1 MKSKVAL
8 LALSVLV
15 VITLVM
21 TATKTTA
28 GAAENP
34 QYGGTIKFFNF
45 RDVASWDP
53 GDSVGH
59 SVFALG
65 FVYEQ
70 LGSVDWAK
78 GVGGTK
84 EATYRSNIF
93 PSKTATGCLAERW
106 EWKDPLTLVFHIR
119 RGVKFHNKPPANGR
133 EMTAEDVAFCLN
145 RYVKNPRAWINCRS
159 SIASI
164 NATDKYTV
172 VLKLKDPFAFMLG
185 DFINSSPG
193 FTYPPEAI
201 QQYGKLS
208 DWKVAC
214 GTGPWMV
221 DSFVPDSVINF
232 KKNPDYWGYD
242 ELNPGNK
249 LPYADGVD
257 ILYIKELAVRLAAL
271 RTGKLDVLWSV
282 GAEDSKLLQQT
293 NPELQRAEMLDFNT
307 PVSVWMRCNAPPF
320 NDIKVRQAMS
330 MALDYKAL
338 VKYLGGGEILNRPFT
353 VDDENY
359 TPLNKLPQDIQDM
372 YAYKPVKARQLLA
385 QAGYPKGFK
394 TEITTNA
401 QKQSAVT
408 ILLKYWADIGVDCK
422 VNVQERR
429 TATNLRKR
437 VAYNGMIADDN
448 SVQLPWR
455 LLTRETTGNSSN
467 STGFGDPAYDKKM
480 ADLLATTAIDEQN
493 KKIRELGVDN
503 MRLAVRID
511 FPTPYVYNYWQPWLK
526 GYHGEVS
533 LGGSFVQGPILA
545 RVWVDQ
551 NLKKK

>member
-1 MKSKVAL
+1 MISMAPSAL
-8 LALSVLV
+8 DGSVLV
-15 VITLVM
+15 LN
-21 TATKTTA
+21 KH
-28 GAAENP
+28 
-34 QYGGTIKFFNF
+34 Y
-45 RDVASWDP
+45 
-53 GDSVGH
+53 
-59 SVFALG
+59 
-65 FVYEQ
+65 
-70 LGSVDWAK
+70 
-78 GVGGTK
+78 
-84 EATYRSNIF
+84 
-93 PSKTATGCLAERW
+93 LA
-106 EWKDPLTLVFHIR
+106 IR
-119 RGVKFHNKPPANGR
+119 V
-133 EMTAEDVAFCLN
+133 
-145 RYVKNPRAWINCRS
+145 
-159 SIASI
+159 
-164 NATDKYTV
+164 
-172 VLKLKDPFAFMLG
+172 
-185 DFINSSPG
+185 
-193 FTYPPEAI
+193 
-201 QQYGKLS
+201 
-208 DWKVAC
+208 
-214 GTGPWMV
+214 
-221 DSFVPDSVINF
+221 
-232 KKNPDYWGYD
+232 
-242 ELNPGNK
+242 
-249 LPYADGVD
+249 
-257 ILYIKELAVRLAAL
+257 
-271 RTGKLDVLWSV
+271 
-282 GAEDSKLLQQT
+282 
-293 NPELQRAEMLDFNT
+293 
-307 PVSVWMRCNAPPF
+307 VSVR
-320 NDIKVRQAMS
+320 RAMS